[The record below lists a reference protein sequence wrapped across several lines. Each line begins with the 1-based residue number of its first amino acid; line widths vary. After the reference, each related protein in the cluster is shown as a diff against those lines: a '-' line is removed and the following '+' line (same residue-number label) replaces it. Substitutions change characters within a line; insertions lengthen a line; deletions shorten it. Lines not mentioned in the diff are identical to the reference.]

1 MNMVTMK
8 LGMAGAAMVL
18 ACCAFATLPAGRAL
32 NEKEKLALRGLQ
44 TCSKPKDKATEN
56 GCKEPI
62 KSKLAGNN
70 GIYDDVL
77 VVDGGAC
84 PEAGLSASTCDG
96 QKSFGITY
104 SSSLD
109 VIESKQADCYSYP
122 MRCNKDK
129 IWESDP
135 TQGQK
140 PKPNSFYCGKYYP
153 KATTKATQSVCNQ
166 PPPPGE

>member
-44 TCSKPKDKATEN
+44 TCSKPKDKANEK
-56 GCKEPI
+56 GCNEPI
-62 KSKLAGNN
+62 KSKLSGGN

-84 PEAGLSASTCDG
+84 PEAGLPASTCNG
-96 QKSFGITY
+96 QESFGITY

-109 VIESKQADCYSYP
+109 VIERKEADCYSFP
-122 MRCNKDK
+122 MLCNEGN
-129 IWESDP
+129 IWEPDTRP
-135 TQGQK
+135 GQI

-153 KATTKATQSVCNQ
+153 KATTKDTQSVCDQ